1 MFELDSNLNL
11 SAKGM
16 IPDELAKDISF
27 RDWASIVIQKFIELG
42 TYYEKSIGGDGK
54 IIGGEKKEIIDQLC
68 IIFQSILSLRI
79 RTLSEKEFQF
89 MLTHENRGS
98 VSFNFSSY
106 NFWEMTGTLP
116 MNYKIQPTKFSNWI
130 NKKLLPQIKELISVY
145 GKALE
150 DGVITPKERGEI
162 YKVIDPL
169 LFEIIII
176 VIYLERY
183 LVVK

>member
-16 IPDELAKDISF
+16 IPDEITKKASF
-27 RDWASIVIQKFIELG
+27 KEWAATIVQKFVELG
-42 TYYEKSIGGDGK
+42 SYYEKTLEGDGK
-54 IIGGEKKEIIDQLC
+54 MIGGEKKEIIEKLC
-68 IIFQSILSLRI
+68 LIFQAILSLRVK
-79 RTLSEKEFQF
+79 TLSEKDFQF
-89 MLTHENRGS
+89 MLTHEKRG
-98 VSFNFSSY
+98 VISFNFSSY

-116 MNYKIQPTKFSNWI
+116 MNYRIQTTKFSNWV
-130 NKKLLPQIKELISVY
+130 NKKLMPQCKDLISVY

-150 DGVITPKERGEI
+150 DGKITDEERDKI

-176 VIYLERY
+176 VLYMERN
-183 LVVK
+183 LVTK